1 MTRLPITVISNAKSG
16 PTRRAEL
23 ATTLRDLFAK
33 YGAEAKIELV
43 EEGERLS
50 EVAKRAI
57 ADGCRTLV
65 AAGGDGTINAVA
77 QAVLASKEACADV
90 VLGVL
95 PLGTLNHFA
104 KDLGIPLD
112 LDEAVRTI
120 VHGDVQKVDVGE
132 VNGKTFVNNSSLGL
146 YPSLVKRR
154 EQSQSLG
161 RSKWSAFAIAMWTV
175 MGRYPLVQVA
185 IEIDGRKISRKTPLV
200 FVGNNQYVIE
210 GLRLGK
216 RERLD
221 AGTLC
226 VFLTRDVSRAKL
238 CWFAIRALFGKL
250 RDEKDFDAL
259 ETTGLTIRTSGK
271 HARISAD
278 GEIDRLAIPLVYRIR
293 PKALLV
299 VVPRRAASATAAATA
314 KTDTKEPAPN
324 A

>member
-33 YGAEAKIELV
+33 HGAEAKIELV
-43 EEGERLS
+43 ENGEQLS
-50 EVAKRAI
+50 DVAKRAI

-77 QAVLASKEACADV
+77 STVVESMKNGGDV

-112 LDEAVRTI
+112 LDEAVGTI
-120 VHGDVQKVDVGE
+120 VEGEVRAVDVGE

-175 MGRYPLVQVA
+175 MGRYPLVQVV
-185 IEIDGRKISRKTPLV
+185 IEVDGRQISRKTPLV
-200 FVGNNQYVIE
+200 FIGNNQYVIE

-238 CWFAIRALFGKL
+238 CWFALRALFGKL

-259 ETTGLTIRTSGK
+259 ETTGLTIHTSGK

-293 PKALLV
+293 PQALRV
-299 VVPRRAASATAAATA
+299 IVPPREASPAVAAAT
-314 KTDTKEPAPN
+314 KIDTKEPAPY